1 MSSSTIIILVA
12 CGVFLLIVLAIVLVH
27 LSNKRRSNNI
37 DSQLKQFKSEQ
48 TSAPIDEKI
57 ILSKDTPVQTYENVK
72 DAEEKKEVVE
82 AEEKQSSGPPVIE
95 DYINSQEYLGRST
108 NTNKKITTKPKP
120 YIRQSND
127 RIKPNNMS
135 DQMRDK
141 EFEDFLNEHA
151 LSRRIL
157 NKDILEKLKDLPPDI
172 KAIIL
177 SNVFN
182 KYDDN

>member
-1 MSSSTIIILVA
+1 
-12 CGVFLLIVLAIVLVH
+12 
-27 LSNKRRSNNI
+27 
-37 DSQLKQFKSEQ
+37 
-48 TSAPIDEKI
+48 
-57 ILSKDTPVQTYENVK
+57 
-72 DAEEKKEVVE
+72 
-82 AEEKQSSGPPVIE
+82 
-95 DYINSQEYLGRST
+95 
-108 NTNKKITTKPKP
+108 
-120 YIRQSND
+120 
-127 RIKPNNMS
+127 
-135 DQMRDK
+135 MRDK